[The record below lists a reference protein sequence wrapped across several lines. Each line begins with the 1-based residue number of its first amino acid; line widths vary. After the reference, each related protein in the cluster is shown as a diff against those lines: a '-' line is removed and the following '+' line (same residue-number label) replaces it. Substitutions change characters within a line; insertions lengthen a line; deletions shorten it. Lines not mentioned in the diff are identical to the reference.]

1 MKPALFLLLLAA
13 AAPAYAQN
21 APAAA
26 GPEEPR
32 INQLVVYGDDPCP
45 QSTDE
50 EITVCA
56 RKPDSD
62 RYRIPADL
70 RSDPNDPVNQ
80 SWANRATEMQY
91 VGRSGIGSCS
101 TTGPGGMV
109 GCYND
114 LVREARAERAG
125 RDSVNWNRLVEE
137 ARQERL
143 SRIDSEAEA
152 EEAASR
158 PNQDRNRP

>member
-1 MKPALFLLLLAA
+1 MKATAALLALLIGS
-13 AAPAYAQN
+13 APAFAQSD
-21 APAAA
+21 PAAA
-26 GPEEPR
+26 GPPEPK

-45 QSTDE
+45 PSTNE

-56 RKPDSD
+56 RKPDAE
-62 RYRIPADL
+62 RYRIPEDL
-70 RSDPNDPVNQ
+70 RENPNDPVKQ
-80 SWANRATEMQY
+80 SWATRATEMQY

-101 TTGPGGMV
+101 TTGPGGMT

-114 LVREARAERAG
+114 LVRQARAERAG
-125 RDSVNWNRLVEE
+125 RDSVNWNRLIEE

-143 SRIDSEAEA
+143 DRIDAEAEA

-158 PNQDRNRP
+158 PN

>member
-1 MKPALFLLLLAA
+1 MKAKATLLLLMLG
-13 AAPAYAQN
+13 AAPAFAQE

-26 GPEEPR
+26 AAGPDDVR
-32 INQLVVYGDDPCP
+32 VNQLVVYGDDPCP
-45 QSTDE
+45 ESTNE

-56 RKPDSD
+56 RKPDAE
-62 RYRIPADL
+62 RFRIPEVL

-101 TTGPGGMV
+101 TTGPGGMT

-114 LVREARAERAG
+114 LVRQARAERAG
-125 RDSVNWNRLVEE
+125 RDSVNWNRLIEE

-143 SRIDSEAEA
+143 SRIDSEADA

-158 PNQDRNRP
+158 PN

>member
-1 MKPALFLLLLAA
+1 MKAKAALLLLLLG
-13 AAPAYAQN
+13 AAPAFAQD

-26 GPEEPR
+26 GPDDVR
-32 INQLVVYGDDPCP
+32 INQLVVYGEDPCP
-45 QSTDE
+45 ESTNE

-56 RKPDSD
+56 RKPDAE
-62 RYRIPADL
+62 RYRIPEDL
-70 RSDPNDPVNQ
+70 RSNPNDPVNQ

-101 TTGPGGMV
+101 TTGPGGMI

-114 LVREARAERAG
+114 LVRQARAERAG
-125 RDSVNWNRLVEE
+125 RDSVNWNRLIEE

-143 SRIDSEAEA
+143 DRIDSEAEA
-152 EEAASR
+152 EEAANR
-158 PNQDRNRP
+158 PN

>member
-1 MKPALFLLLLAA
+1 MKATAALLALLLG
-13 AAPAYAQN
+13 AAPAFAQDSP
-21 APAAA
+21 AAAA
-26 GPEEPR
+26 GPDDVR
-32 INQLVVYGDDPCP
+32 VNQLVVYGDDPCP
-45 QSTDE
+45 ESTNE

-56 RKPDSD
+56 RKPDAE
-62 RYRIPADL
+62 RFRIPEVL

-101 TTGPGGMV
+101 TTGPGGMI

-114 LVREARAERAG
+114 LVRQARAERAG
-125 RDSVNWNRLVEE
+125 RDSVNWNRLIEE

-143 SRIDSEAEA
+143 SRIDAEAEA

-158 PNQDRNRP
+158 PN

>member
-1 MKPALFLLLLAA
+1 MKAKAALLLLLLAA
-13 AAPAYAQN
+13 APALAQN

-26 GPEEPR
+26 GPDDVR
-32 INQLVVYGDDPCP
+32 INQLVVYGEDPCP
-45 QSTDE
+45 ESTNE

-56 RKPDSD
+56 RKPDAE
-62 RYRIPADL
+62 RYRIPEDL
-70 RSDPNDPVNQ
+70 RSNPNDPVNQ

-101 TTGPGGMV
+101 TTGPGGMI

-114 LVREARAERAG
+114 LVRQARAERAG
-125 RDSVNWNRLVEE
+125 RDSVNWNRLIEE

-143 SRIDSEAEA
+143 DRIDSEAEA

-158 PNQDRNRP
+158 PN

>member
-1 MKPALFLLLLAA
+1 MKIRAALLALSLA
-13 AAPAYAQN
+13 AAPAFAQD

-26 GPEEPR
+26 GPDEPR

-45 QSTDE
+45 QSTDD

-56 RKPDSD
+56 RKPDAE
-62 RYRIPADL
+62 RYRIPEDL
-70 RSDPNDPVNQ
+70 RENPNDPVNQ
-80 SWANRATEMQY
+80 SWANRALEMQY

-101 TTGPGGMV
+101 TTGPGGMI
-109 GCYND
+109 GCYNE
-114 LVREARAERAG
+114 LVRQARAERAG
-125 RDSVNWNRLVEE
+125 RDSVNWNRLIEE

-143 SRIDSEAEA
+143 DRIDAEAEA

-158 PNQDRNRP
+158 PN